1 MIEYLEKLYNLEI
14 ETFIK
19 YTNKTY
25 KIVSTNGEYILK
37 YVDDAKQEN
46 IFSRLYMLN
55 DQIFLIPIKSINN
68 RFIERYKE
76 LYLII

>member
-37 YVDDAKQEN
+37 YVDDDKKEN
-46 IFSRLYMLN
+46 IFSRLYMIN
-55 DQIFLIPIKSINN
+55 D
-68 RFIERYKE
+68 
-76 LYLII
+76 

>member
-1 MIEYLEKLYNLEI
+1 MIEYLEKLYNIEI

-68 RFIERYKE
+68 RFIER
-76 LYLII
+76 

>member
-46 IFSRLYMLN
+46 IFSRLYLLN
-55 DQIFLIPIKSINN
+55 DQIFLIQIK
-68 RFIERYKE
+68 
-76 LYLII
+76 

>member
-55 DQIFLIPIKSINN
+55 DQIFLIPIKLINN
-68 RFIERYKE
+68 SE
-76 LYLII
+76 

>member
-76 LYLII
+76 SILQ